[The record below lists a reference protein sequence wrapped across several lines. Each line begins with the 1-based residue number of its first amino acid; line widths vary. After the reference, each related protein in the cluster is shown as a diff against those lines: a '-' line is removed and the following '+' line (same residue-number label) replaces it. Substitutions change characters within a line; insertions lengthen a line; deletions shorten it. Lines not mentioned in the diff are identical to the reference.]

1 MEVLSVC
8 QANDDWTGAMWVT
21 FGFLAV
27 FALLLAGDSYLTWRA
42 LDGAMQRDTAEAKA
56 KRAVLEQLDGDVRRQ
71 TKELDRLNAR
81 IRVSLSSSSSSVGGS
96 ERRDSLRM

>member
-42 LDGAMQRDTAEAKA
+42 LDGAMQRDTSEARA
-56 KRAVLEQLDGDVRRQ
+56 KQAVLDQLDRDVRRQ
-71 TKELDRLNAR
+71 TKELDRLNAS
-81 IRVSLSSSSSSVGGS
+81 IRAALSNSVRGS
-96 ERRDSLRM
+96 ERRDSNQER

>member
-81 IRVSLSSSSSSVGGS
+81 IRVSLSSSSVGGS
-96 ERRDSLRM
+96 ERRDSLRT

>member
-42 LDGAMQRDTAEAKA
+42 LDGAMQRDTSEAKA
-56 KRAVLEQLDGDVRRQ
+56 KQAVLDQLDRDVQRQ
-71 TKELDRLNAR
+71 TKELDRLNAG
-81 IRVSLSSSSSSVGGS
+81 IRAALSSSVSGS
-96 ERRDSLRM
+96 ERRDSNQQR

>member
-42 LDGAMQRDTAEAKA
+42 LDGAMQRDTSEARA
-56 KRAVLEQLDGDVRRQ
+56 KQAVLDQLDRDVRRQ
-71 TKELDRLNAR
+71 TKELDRLNAS
-81 IRVSLSSSSSSVGGS
+81 IRVALSNSVRGS
-96 ERRDSLRM
+96 ERRDSNQER

>member
-42 LDGAMQRDTAEAKA
+42 LDGAMQRDTSDAKA
-56 KRAVLEQLDGDVRRQ
+56 KRAVLEQLDRDVRRQ

-81 IRVSLSSSSSSVGGS
+81 IRASLSSSSVGGS
-96 ERRDSLRM
+96 ERRDSFRS